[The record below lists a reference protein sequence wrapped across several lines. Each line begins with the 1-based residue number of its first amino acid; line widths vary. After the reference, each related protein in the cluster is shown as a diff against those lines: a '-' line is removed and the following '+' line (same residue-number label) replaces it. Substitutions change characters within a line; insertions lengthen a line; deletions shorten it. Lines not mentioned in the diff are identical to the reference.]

1 MARVKFTPN
10 LKRFFPDLRDCEVEA
25 NTIAEAVRSVDQRW
39 RGLGDYIVDEQGAL
53 RKHVNIFVG
62 DDLIPRQADAL
73 RRGIRRIPH
82 LHHASAFWRLIL

>member
-25 NTIAEAVRSVDQRW
+25 NTIAEAVRAVDQRW

-62 DDLIPRQADAL
+62 DDLIRDKRTLSDEVSAESRIYIMQAL
-73 RRGIRRIPH
+73 SGG
-82 LHHASAFWRLIL
+82 